1 MTEFGKT
8 ALLPTKTLESLG
20 FNLVIWPV
28 TMLRLAMG
36 VVEEALDVLEATG
49 TQESLVGRM
58 QTRSRLY
65 ELVDYASYQQF
76 DEEIFNF
83 ELPEGD

>member
-1 MTEFGKT
+1 
-8 ALLPTKTLESLG
+8 
-20 FNLVIWPV
+20 
-28 TMLRLAMG
+28 MLRLAMG
-36 VVEEALDVLEATG
+36 VVEEALDVLAATG

>member
-1 MTEFGKT
+1 
-8 ALLPTKTLESLG
+8 
-20 FNLVIWPV
+20 
-28 TMLRLAMG
+28 
-36 VVEEALDVLEATG
+36 
-49 TQESLVGRM
+49 M